1 MCGAAVPP
9 RALLLLT
16 LGLRDV
22 ACVNAERN
30 ITLRQMSLRRNLILR
45 IQLVQHFYSA
55 IFHNL
60 LRAEGGEAEF
70 KEVRLI
76 GYSLNNVLALVVI
89 VECFSAEG
97 VPGNRK
103 RGVSI
108 EVINLLP
115 NSLCSLTSSS
125 IF

>member
-55 IFHNL
+55 IFHDL

-89 VECFSAEG
+89 VEGLSAEG

-103 RGVSI
+103 RG
-108 EVINLLP
+108 
-115 NSLCSLTSSS
+115 
-125 IF
+125 